1 MFKGF
6 RQTVLLTIISR
17 ITGLLRD
24 MVFAFFFGA
33 TELMDSW
40 VIAFMIPNLARGIF
54 GEGAASSS
62 LIPVYSEELVGD
74 RQSAERLAST
84 VLTAVF
90 VMLASLVLGGEIL
103 VWVWYFFFSPMSAT
117 ALKLS
122 LTGIMLPY
130 MILICLEAIAGGV
143 LNAHRHFAL
152 PAFAPIILNV
162 VMIVSLYFGSW
173 IFLNNLDGQVH
184 FQACSVIAAGFL
196 QFGSQLIPLKIVGV
210 QVRPAWHIR
219 SEAFRKV
226 ILLMGPM
233 ILGLVA
239 TQINTLVD
247 KFIALWFSSSAEKGL
262 SFFFLGREIAYPMYA
277 GTVSRIFY
285 AQRLYQFPFGV
296 FGISLAT
303 VVFPV
308 MSADAARRDTAALCA
323 TIARSI
329 KGAIFAA
336 FPATVGLIL
345 IRKPLISLLFQRGR
359 FTAEDMVLTAPI
371 VVCYTIG
378 LAGFFMQ
385 QICAKA
391 YYSTQDSRKPMR
403 TTLTAVVLN
412 LILNLV
418 LIWPMGAAGL
428 ALSTSLCSYLQVGM
442 LLKGLAKKFGRKIFD
457 GVIIELVKTIVN
469 TSVMFVITF
478 FIFNLTCSLPQV
490 VQLLAAVFVAAFL
503 YLAGAVLLKVEMLSL
518 ITGRKLLK

>member
-6 RQTVLLTIISR
+6 RQTVLLTIVSR

-24 MVFAFFFGA
+24 MAFAFFFGA

-40 VIAFMIPNLARGIF
+40 VIAFMIPNLARGLF

-62 LIPVYSEELVGD
+62 LIPVYSGELIRD
-74 RQSAERLAST
+74 RRAADQLAST
-84 VLTAVF
+84 VLSAVF
-90 VMLASLVLGGEIL
+90 VILSGVVLAGEIL

-143 LNAHRHFAL
+143 LYSHRHFAL

-173 IFLNNLDGQVH
+173 LFASNLGRQAY
-184 FQACSVIAAGFL
+184 FQACSVIVAGLL
-196 QFGSQLIPLKIVGV
+196 QFGSQLIPLKIMGV
-210 QVRPAWHIR
+210 QVGPAWHVR
-219 SEAFRKV
+219 SDAFKKV
-226 ILLMGPM
+226 IMLMGPM
-233 ILGLVA
+233 VLGLVA
-239 TQINTLVD
+239 MQINTLMD
-247 KFIALWFSSSAEKGL
+247 KFIALLFSSSAEKGM
-262 SFFFLGREIAYPMYA
+262 SFMFFGREIAYPMNA
-277 GTVSRIFY
+277 GAVSRIFY

-308 MSADAARRDTAALCA
+308 MSADAARKDSAALCT

-329 KGAIFAA
+329 KGAIFVA

-345 IRKPLISLLFQRGR
+345 IRKPLISLLFEHGR
-359 FTAEDMVLTAPI
+359 FTLQDTILTASI

-378 LAGFFMQ
+378 LTGFFMQ

-391 YYSTQDSRKPMR
+391 YYSTQDSHKPMQ
-403 TTLTAVVLN
+403 TTLLAVALNFILN
-412 LILNLV
+412 LIL
-418 LIWPMGAAGL
+418 IWPLGAAGL
-428 ALSTSLCSYLQVGM
+428 ALATSACSYLQVTI
-442 LLKGLAKKFGRKIFD
+442 LLKGLADKLGRKIFD
-457 GVIIELVKTIVN
+457 GVVIELAKTIAI
-469 TSVMFVITF
+469 TIAMFVIAF
-478 FIFNLTCSLPQV
+478 FVLNLTGSLSQA
-490 VQLLAAVFVAAFL
+490 VQLLTTVIVAVFL
-503 YLAGAVLLKVEMLSL
+503 YLTGAVLLKVEMFSL
-518 ITGRKLLK
+518 ITDRKLFK

>member
-40 VIAFMIPNLARGIF
+40 VIAFTIPNLARGLF

-62 LIPVYSEELVGD
+62 LIPVYSQELIKD
-74 RQSAERLAST
+74 RQSSERLAST
-84 VLTAVF
+84 VLTVIF
-90 VMLASLVLGGEIL
+90 VILSCIVLAGEIF
-103 VWVWYFFFSPMSAT
+103 VWAWYIFFSPMSAT

-143 LNAHRHFAL
+143 LNSHRHFLA

-162 VMIVSLYFGSW
+162 VMVISLFFGGWMLSKNLNGQAYF
-173 IFLNNLDGQVH
+173 L
-184 FQACSVIAAGFL
+184 ACSVIVSGFL
-196 QFGSQLIPLKIVGV
+196 QFGTQLVPLKIIGV
-210 QVRPAWHIR
+210 QIRPAWHVR
-219 SEAFRKV
+219 SDAFRKV
-226 ILLMGPM
+226 IVLMGPM
-233 ILGLVA
+233 VLGLVA
-239 TQINTLVD
+239 TQINILMD

-262 SFFFLGREIAYPMYA
+262 SFFFLGREIAYPMHA
-277 GTVSRIFY
+277 GTVSRLFY

-308 MSADAARRDTAALCA
+308 MSADAARKDAAALCA
-323 TIARSI
+323 TIAKSI
-329 KGAIFAA
+329 KGAIFVA

-359 FTAEDMVLTAPI
+359 FTSQDTVLTASI
-371 VVCYTIG
+371 LVCYTIG
-378 LAGFFMQ
+378 LTGFFMQ
-385 QICAKA
+385 QICSKA

-403 TTLTAVVLN
+403 TTILAVVLN
-412 LILNLV
+412 FILNLIF
-418 LIWPMGAAGL
+418 IWPLGAAGL
-428 ALSTSLCSYLQVGM
+428 ALSTSLCSYLQVGI
-442 LLKGLAKKFGRKIFD
+442 LLKGLAKKFGGKIFD
-457 GVIIELVKTIVN
+457 GVLNEFAKTIVI
-469 TSVMFVITF
+469 TLTMFVIAF
-478 FIFNLTCSLPQV
+478 FVLNLTASLSRIIQLSAV
-490 VQLLAAVFVAAFL
+490 VIVATVL

>member
-1 MFKGF
+1 MA
-6 RQTVLLTIISR
+6 
-17 ITGLLRD
+17 
-24 MVFAFFFGA
+24 FAFFFGA

-62 LIPVYSEELVGD
+62 LIPVYSEELVKD
-74 RQSAERLAST
+74 RRSADQLAST

-90 VMLASLVLGGEIL
+90 VILAGIVLSGEIL
-103 VWVWYFFFSPMSAT
+103 VWVWYFFFSPMTAT

-143 LNAHRHFAL
+143 LNSHRHFAL

-173 IFLNNLDGQVH
+173 IFLSNLGGQAY
-184 FQACSVIAAGFL
+184 FQACCVIFAGLL
-196 QFGSQLIPLKIVGV
+196 QFGSQLIPLKIMGV
-210 QVRPAWHIR
+210 QIGPAWHIR
-219 SEAFRKV
+219 SEAFKKV

-233 ILGLVA
+233 ILGLTA
-239 TQINTLVD
+239 TQINTLMD

-262 SFFFLGREIAYPMYA
+262 SFFFLGKEIAYPMYA

-308 MSADAARRDTAALCA
+308 MSADAARKDSAALCT

-329 KGAIFAA
+329 KGAIFVA

-345 IRKPLISLLFQRGR
+345 VREPLINLLFEHGR
-359 FTAEDMVLTAPI
+359 FTAQDTTLTASI

-403 TTLTAVVLN
+403 TTLLAVVLN
-412 LILNLV
+412 FILNLI
-418 LIWPMGAAGL
+418 LIWPLGAAGL
-428 ALSTSLCSYLQVGM
+428 ALATSLCSYLQVTI
-442 LLKGLAKKFGRKIFD
+442 LLKGLADKLGRKIFD
-457 GVIIELVKTIVN
+457 GVAAELAKTIVI
-469 TSVMFVITF
+469 TLAMFVITF
-478 FIFNLTCSLPQV
+478 FILNLTHSLPQV
-490 VQLLAAVFVAAFL
+490 VQLLAAVFVAALL